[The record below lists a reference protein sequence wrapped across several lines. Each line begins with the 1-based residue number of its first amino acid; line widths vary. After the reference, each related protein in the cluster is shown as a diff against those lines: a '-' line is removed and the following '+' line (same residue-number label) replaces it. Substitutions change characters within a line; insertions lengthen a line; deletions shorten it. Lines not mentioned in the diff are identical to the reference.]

1 MVIMVSLAYLGI
13 IFIQVPYMVRN
24 TLWRE
29 LAAFSF
35 LLVLAMVY
43 SFGLLLDWQ
52 LPNLVEGLKVLFVPV
67 TQFMEQ
73 LLG

>member
-1 MVIMVSLAYLGI
+1 MIIAVSLAYLGI
-13 IFIQVPYMVRN
+13 IFIQVPYMVKN
-24 TLWRE
+24 ALWPE

-43 SFGLLLDWQ
+43 SFGLLLNWQ
-52 LPNLVEGLKVLFVPV
+52 LPNLIDGLKLLFIPV

-73 LLG
+73 MLG